1 MMQPTN
7 DEQLVQDQDHAA
19 KIHQEE
25 LRQKRIANLRAA
37 MSPLQRS
44 VSCEK
49 YSNLSFDRINDTS
62 INDNRIH
69 DNRIYIHNN
78 NITRII
84 KECAAPEEAPD
95 TDLAPE
101 EAPDTDLAPE
111 EAPDTDLAPEEA
123 PDVDPSPYTDPACLL
138 CLNDSLPNDD
148 DDDGTV
154 TLKCAIRMDS
164 RCAATE
170 AKIAPFLTT
179 APYLF
184 AIAPILRRTDDT
196 HSSVGYSLGHAVF
209 ASMSNEIYKQQ

>member
-7 DEQLVQDQDHAA
+7 DEQLVQDQDRAA

-49 YSNLSFDRINDTS
+49 YSNLSFDRIND
-62 INDNRIH
+62 NRI
-69 DNRIYIHNN
+69 NIHNN

-84 KECAAPEEAPD
+84 KEFA
-95 TDLAPE
+95 APE

-138 CLNDSLPNDD
+138 FLNDSLPNDDD

-179 APYLF
+179 APYLLKSAPYLF
-184 AIAPILRRTDDT
+184 AVAPTLRRTDDT

-209 ASMSNEIYKQQ
+209 ASL

>member
-7 DEQLVQDQDHAA
+7 DEQLVQDQDRAA

-49 YSNLSFDRINDTS
+49 YSNLSFDS
-62 INDNRIH
+62 INDARIH

-84 KECAAPEEAPD
+84 KECA
-95 TDLAPE
+95 
-101 EAPDTDLAPE
+101 APE

-154 TLKCAIRMDS
+154 TLRCAIRMDS

-179 APYLF
+179 APYLLKSAPYLF
-184 AIAPILRRTDDT
+184 AVAPTLRRTDDT

-209 ASMSNEIYKQQ
+209 ASL